1 MASKNK
7 SILSKNHNAQKHYR
21 YSKGNSNLSFSLDL
35 AIKSEVKDFLD
46 LLHEAVEEVTADVP
60 K

>member
-7 SILSKNHNAQKHYR
+7 SILARNHNSQKHYR

-35 AIKSEVKDFLD
+35 AVKTEVKDFLD
-46 LLHEAVEEVTADVP
+46 LLNKAVEEVKADIP